1 MSTTDPTPQTILYAP
16 TAEDGVAT
24 ITLNR
29 PAARNAVGPAEWL
42 ALRAVIEQATATPGL
57 RALLLTGAGGA
68 FCAGGD
74 LRTIP
79 ERLAQ
84 PPGERA
90 EHLRAEAQAIRKLY
104 ELDVPV
110 VAAIAGACAGAGLG
124 LALACDLRVAADD
137 ARFGAAFHRVG
148 LGSDFGV
155 TWLLPRVVGPA
166 RAAELMLLADP
177 VDASQALALGLCS
190 RVVPAADVDR
200 EARALAARLAAGPG
214 LAQAFTKRGL
224 RRALTGTLDE
234 LLEWEA
240 LAQAVL
246 SKTADAA
253 EGIAAF
259 REKRPPRF
267 LGR

>member
-1 MSTTDPTPQTILYAP
+1 MSPALVLTERRGRVL
-16 TAEDGVAT
+16 VAT
-24 ITLNR
+24 LARPPVNALDDTLID
-29 PAARNAVGPAEWL
+29 ALHAVLDVAIADAGIAVLHIRSRERVFSAGADL
-42 ALRAVIEQATATPGL
+42 ALIRSCFSTPGGPDAMTEVVRHMQRL
-57 RALLLTGAGGA
+57 Y
-68 FCAGGD
+68 
-74 LRTIP
+74 
-79 ERLAQ
+79 ERLEAA
-84 PPGERA
+84 PLATIA
-90 EHLRAEAQAIRKLY
+90 EIG
-104 ELDVPV
+104 
-110 VAAIAGACAGAGLG
+110 AAALGGGLE

-166 RAAELMLLADP
+166 RAAELLLLADP
-177 VDASQALALGLCS
+177 VDAPQALAMGLCS
-190 RVVPAADVDR
+190 RVVPTADLDR
-200 EARALAARLAAGPG
+200 EARALAARLAAGPA

-224 RRALTGTLDE
+224 RRAPAGTLGE

-253 EGIAAF
+253 EGVAAF

-267 LGR
+267 QGR